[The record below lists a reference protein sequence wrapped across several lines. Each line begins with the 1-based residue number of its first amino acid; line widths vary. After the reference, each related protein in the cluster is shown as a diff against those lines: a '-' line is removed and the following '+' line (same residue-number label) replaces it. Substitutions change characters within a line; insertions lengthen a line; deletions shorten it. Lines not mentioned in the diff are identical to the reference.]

1 MSIEVKGNPNYAAVI
16 IAYDKA
22 NETPLEGRDRVVG
35 YREYGYQTIVGK
47 DSFQDG
53 DLAVLFVAGTQLSD
67 QYASVNNL
75 HRHNGLN
82 VDPREKGYLDDNRRI
97 KAIRF
102 AGHQSDAL
110 LVPFASL
117 DYALGG
123 LPQAVEDSLIPGTIF
138 DHIGGTEISR
148 KYVLPTK
155 GSAMSTKAASGQRKV
170 RFQQDMFP
178 EHFDTANGFRDNPFQ
193 PEDFVFVTQ
202 KLHGTSVRLANIP
215 VKRDLTWRE
224 RVARFFGIP
233 VADEEYKVVV
243 GSRRVTKSIDGLVE
257 DGKQHFYDAGDVW
270 TEATKHMFARLP
282 KNFVVFAEIV
292 GYIGQ
297 TPIQPK
303 YTYQFRPGEN
313 GVYIYRVAV
322 VNPDGDLVDL
332 PWRAVQK
339 FAEARGWQTVPE
351 LTAFSGYDVVSWV
364 ENNVLDKVFF
374 KAWELPQDRP
384 WHMLPLELS
393 DEGTVDEGVV
403 VRADNG
409 FTPTVRKFKSPI
421 FLGHESA
428 LADAEVADLEEVEAQ

>member
-215 VKRDLTWRE
+215 VKRDLAWYERLLE
-224 RVARFFGIP
+224 RVGVPIASEGYR
-233 VADEEYKVVV
+233 VVV
-243 GSRRVTKSIDGLVE
+243 GSRRVTKSIDGQVE
-257 DGKQHFYDAGDVW
+257 DGKQHWYDAGDVW

-332 PWRAVQK
+332 PWRAVQR
-339 FAEARGWQTVPE
+339 FAEARGWDTVPE
-351 LTAFSGYDVVSWV
+351 IASFDGYNIVPWV
-364 ENNVLDKVFF
+364 EESVLDRRLADIFDNRDERNF
-374 KAWELPQDRP
+374 AL
-384 WHMLPLELS
+384 LPLS
-393 DEGTVDEGVV
+393 DPKTVDEGVV
-403 VRADNG
+403 VRADLG
-409 FTPTVRKFKSPI
+409 LTPTVRKFKSPI